1 MEFYTSTEAKQCAR
15 NRTRIIKE
23 INDIEQTIAE
33 AVDNNQFSCVVQNTY
48 MTDARETVEPSRDA
62 KAHCIM
68 QLSKVRVLPREGL
81 TKNYYRVGEVLALAD
96 SSKASVENPLEFKVK
111 EINDNGDIIDLD
123 IVNRGEYDGEIF
135 DAADLQYKDM
145 NNWLDIDS
153 DFGLVSDLRIDRE
166 ENGER
171 RITVK
176 DYKQKTPPADIV
188 FNTSNI
194 TDINGNIIINNI
206 TDAVISDTDGDV
218 VLNRAVID
226 NIGNNGPL
234 LLTSANFN
242 DDGDLVLYTNEGTLV
257 ISAENIIDD
266 GNGNITILCDA
277 EAILADEDGNIV
289 IDPAIIQDITPHEDV
304 DTDWFDINKIW
315 DINSLPDE
323 AFGVYGDA
331 YIRDENTIFFKTPQW
346 LERNNIYVYEGWKM
360 PLKYGVEGMVVYNVF
375 GDTWVK
381 SSHCGWSKSQHY
393 IDLGEI
399 GDRELNPE
407 NYHVYDIIEYKRRGV
422 THKIYKCCSKCF
434 NDVVIEKDWKT
445 MPTDDF
451 GGNLDVFIYPEGN
464 YRVKIKGHWMISPT
478 EYRFDQLYLE
488 DNWGDVHDVITYTG
502 ELEPYTT
509 YVKLSP
515 TTEYPKGH
523 WTRVEKVWDMDKY
536 MLGRLPVEAEFEWTI
551 KSIVLDEV
559 GDGYVYDTS
568 VIFSDGNATALP
580 IIVNDKIINIK
591 LLYGGDDYT
600 DTIPEIN
607 FVMTAPSM
615 GKVYYQVWKNL
626 TTNYVLQDEM
636 DQVMS
641 YFNKSRK
648 YTISRVTNENT
659 GNSFV
664 WVVSWY

>member
-1 MEFYTSTEAKQCAR
+1 MDFYTSTEAKQYAR
-15 NRTRIIKE
+15 NKTRIIKE

-48 MTDARETVEPSRDA
+48 MTDTRETVEPSRDA

-68 QLSKVRVLPREGL
+68 QLSKVRVLPYEEGK
-81 TKNYYRVGEVLALAD
+81 KNYFRVGEVLALAD
-96 SSKASVENPLEFKVK
+96 ESKASVECPLEFKVK
-111 EINDNGDIIDLD
+111 EINENGDIIDLE

-135 DAADLQYKDM
+135 EQEDLQYKDM
-145 NNWLDIDS
+145 DSWLDIDS
-153 DFGLVSDLRIDRE
+153 NFGLVSDLRIDRE
-166 ENGER
+166 EEGER

-176 DYKQKTPPADIV
+176 DYTG
-188 FNTSNI
+188 T
-194 TDINGNIIINNI
+194 TDEH
-206 TDAVISDTDGDV
+206 DE
-218 VLNRAVID
+218 
-226 NIGNNGPL
+226 
-234 LLTSANFN
+234 LLT
-242 DDGDLVLYTNEGTLV
+242 E
-257 ISAENIIDD
+257 
-266 GNGNITILCDA
+266 
-277 EAILADEDGNIV
+277 
-289 IDPAIIQDITPHEDV
+289 
-304 DTDWFDINKIW
+304 WFDINDIW

-323 AFGVYGDA
+323 AFGVIGDA
-331 YIRDENTIFFKTPQW
+331 YIRDENAVFFKTPEW
-346 LERNNIYVYEGWKM
+346 LERNHVYVYENWKM
-360 PLKYGVEGMVVYNVF
+360 PINYGNEGTVVYNVF
-375 GDTWVK
+375 GDTWLK
-381 SSHCGWSKSQHY
+381 THCGWYKSPHY
-393 IDLGEI
+393 INLGEI
-399 GDRELNPE
+399 GDIELDPAH
-407 NYHVYDIIEYKRRGV
+407 YHMYDIIEYKRQGT
-422 THKIYKCCSKCF
+422 THKVYKCCSKCF
-434 NDVVIEKDWKT
+434 SDVLLELDWEE

-451 GGNLDVFIYPEGN
+451 GENLDMFIYPEGN
-464 YRVKIKGHWMISPT
+464 YRVKIAGHWMISPT
-478 EYRFDQLYLE
+478 QYRFDQLYLE
-488 DNWGDVHDVITYTG
+488 DDWGNVHDVITYTG

-536 MLGRLPVEAEFEWTI
+536 LLGRLPVQAEFEWSI

-568 VIFSDGNATALP
+568 IIFSNGNATAIPLV
-580 IIVNDKIINIK
+580 VNDKIINIK

>member
-1 MEFYTSTEAKQCAR
+1 MDFYTSTEAKQYAR
-15 NRTRIIKE
+15 NKTRIIKE

-48 MTDARETVEPSRDA
+48 MTDTRETVEPSRDA

-68 QLSKVRVLPREGL
+68 QLSKVRVLPYEEGK
-81 TKNYYRVGEVLALAD
+81 KNYFRVGEVLALVD
-96 SSKASVENPLEFKVK
+96 ESKASVECPLEFKVK
-111 EINDNGDIIDLD
+111 EINENGDIIDLE

-135 DAADLQYKDM
+135 EQADLQYKDM
-145 NNWLDIDS
+145 NSWLDIDS
-153 DFGLVSDLRIDRE
+153 NFGLVSDLRIDRE
-166 ENGER
+166 EEGER

-176 DYKQKTPPADIV
+176 DYSGN
-188 FNTSNI
+188 NTSNGVEI
-194 TDINGNIIINNI
+194 DSAEIN
-206 TDAVISDTDGDV
+206 
-218 VLNRAVID
+218 D
-226 NIGNNGPL
+226 N
-234 LLTSANFN
+234 
-242 DDGDLVLYTNEGTLV
+242 GDLVINTNYGQLV
-257 ISAENIIDD
+257 IGAENITDD
-266 GNGNITILCDA
+266 GNGNITIHC
-277 EAILADEDGNIV
+277 EDGAVISDDNGNIV
-289 IDPAIIQDITPHEDV
+289 LNPSIIADLTPPDV
-304 DTDWFDINKIW
+304 STDWFDINKIW

-331 YIRDENTIFFKTPQW
+331 YIRDENAVFFKTPEW
-346 LERNNIYVYEGWKM
+346 LERNHVYVYENWKM
-360 PLKYGVEGMVVYNVF
+360 PINYGNEGTVVYNVF
-375 GDTWVK
+375 GDTWLK
-381 SSHCGWSKSQHY
+381 THCGWYKSPHY

-399 GDRELNPE
+399 GDRELDPAH
-407 NYHVYDIIEYKRRGV
+407 YHMYDIIEYKRQGI
-422 THKIYKCCSKCF
+422 THKVYKCCSTCF
-434 NDVVIEKDWKT
+434 NDVLLELDWEE

-451 GGNLDVFIYPEGN
+451 GENLDMFIYPEGN
-464 YRVKIKGHWMISPT
+464 YRVKIAGHWMISPT
-478 EYRFDQLYLE
+478 QYRFDQLYLE
-488 DNWGDVHDVITYTG
+488 DNWGNVHDVITYTG

-509 YVKLSP
+509 YVKLEA

-536 MLGRLPVEAEFEWTI
+536 LLGRLPVQAEFEWSI

-568 VIFSDGNATALP
+568 IIFSNGNATAIPLV
-580 IIVNDKIINIK
+580 VNDKIVNIK

-641 YFNKSRK
+641 YFNGSRK

>member
-1 MEFYTSTEAKQCAR
+1 MDFYTSTEAKQYAR
-15 NRTRIIKE
+15 NKTRIIKE

-48 MTDARETVEPSRDA
+48 MTDTRETVEPSRDA

-68 QLSKVRVLPREGL
+68 QLSKVRVLPYEEGK
-81 TKNYYRVGEVLALAD
+81 KNYFRVGEVLALVD
-96 SSKASVENPLEFKVK
+96 ESKASVECPLEFKVK
-111 EINDNGDIIDLD
+111 EINENGDIIDLE

-135 DAADLQYKDM
+135 EQADLQYKDM
-145 NNWLDIDS
+145 NSWLDIDS
-153 DFGLVSDLRIDRE
+153 NFGLVSDLRIDRE
-166 ENGER
+166 EEGER
-171 RITVK
+171 RTTVK
-176 DYKQKTPPADIV
+176 DYTG
-188 FNTSNI
+188 T
-194 TDINGNIIINNI
+194 TDEH
-206 TDAVISDTDGDV
+206 DE
-218 VLNRAVID
+218 
-226 NIGNNGPL
+226 L
-234 LLTSANFN
+234 L
-242 DDGDLVLYTNEGTLV
+242 
-257 ISAENIIDD
+257 
-266 GNGNITILCDA
+266 
-277 EAILADEDGNIV
+277 
-289 IDPAIIQDITPHEDV
+289 
-304 DTDWFDINKIW
+304 TDWFDINKIW

-331 YIRDENTIFFKTPQW
+331 YIRDENAVFFKTPEW
-346 LERNNIYVYEGWKM
+346 LERNHVYVYENWKM
-360 PLKYGVEGMVVYNVF
+360 PINYGNEGTVVYNVF
-375 GDTWVK
+375 GDTWLK
-381 SSHCGWSKSQHY
+381 THCGWYKSPHY
-393 IDLGEI
+393 INLGEI
-399 GDRELNPE
+399 GDIELDPAH
-407 NYHVYDIIEYKRRGV
+407 YHMYDIIEYKRQGT
-422 THKIYKCCSKCF
+422 THKVYKCCSKCF
-434 NDVVIEKDWKT
+434 NDVLLELDWEE

-451 GGNLDVFIYPEGN
+451 GENLDMFIYPEGN
-464 YRVKIKGHWMISPT
+464 YRVKIAGHWMISPT
-478 EYRFDQLYLE
+478 QYRFDQLYLE
-488 DNWGDVHDVITYTG
+488 DDWGNVHDVITYTG

-536 MLGRLPVEAEFEWTI
+536 LLGRLPVQAEFEWSI

-568 VIFSDGNATALP
+568 IIFSNGNATAIPLV
-580 IIVNDKIINIK
+580 VNDKIVNIK

-641 YFNKSRK
+641 YFNGSRK

>member
-1 MEFYTSTEAKQCAR
+1 MDFYTSTEAKQYAR
-15 NRTRIIKE
+15 NKTRIIKE

-48 MTDARETVEPSRDA
+48 MTDTRETVEPSRDA

-68 QLSKVRVLPREGL
+68 QLSKVRVLPYEEGK
-81 TKNYYRVGEVLALAD
+81 KNYFRVGEVLALVD
-96 SSKASVENPLEFKVK
+96 ESKASVECPLEFKVK
-111 EINDNGDIIDLD
+111 EINENGDIIDLE

-135 DAADLQYKDM
+135 EQADLQYKDM
-145 NNWLDIDS
+145 NSWLDIDS
-153 DFGLVSDLRIDRE
+153 NFGLVSDLRIDRE
-166 ENGER
+166 EEGER

-176 DYKQKTPPADIV
+176 DYTG
-188 FNTSNI
+188 NT
-194 TDINGNIIINNI
+194 DEH
-206 TDAVISDTDGDV
+206 DE
-218 VLNRAVID
+218 
-226 NIGNNGPL
+226 L
-234 LLTSANFN
+234 L
-242 DDGDLVLYTNEGTLV
+242 
-257 ISAENIIDD
+257 
-266 GNGNITILCDA
+266 
-277 EAILADEDGNIV
+277 
-289 IDPAIIQDITPHEDV
+289 
-304 DTDWFDINKIW
+304 TDWFDINKIW

-323 AFGVYGDA
+323 AFGVIGDA
-331 YIRDENTIFFKTPQW
+331 YIRDENAVFFKTPEW
-346 LERNNIYVYEGWKM
+346 LERNHVYVYENWKM
-360 PLKYGVEGMVVYNVF
+360 PINYGNEGTVVYNVF
-375 GDTWVK
+375 GDTWLK
-381 SSHCGWSKSQHY
+381 THCGWYKSPHY

-399 GDRELNPE
+399 GDIELDPAH
-407 NYHVYDIIEYKRRGV
+407 YHMYDIIEYKRQGT
-422 THKIYKCCSKCF
+422 THKVYKCCSKCF
-434 NDVVIEKDWKT
+434 SDVLLELDWEE

-451 GGNLDVFIYPEGN
+451 GENLDMFIYPEGN
-464 YRVKIKGHWMISPT
+464 YRVKIAGHWMISPT
-478 EYRFDQLYLE
+478 QYRFDQLYLE
-488 DNWGDVHDVITYTG
+488 DDWGNVHDVITYTG

-536 MLGRLPVEAEFEWTI
+536 LLGRLPVQAEFEWSI

-568 VIFSDGNATALP
+568 IIFSNGNATAIPLV
-580 IIVNDKIINIK
+580 VNDKIVNIK

-641 YFNKSRK
+641 YFNGSRK

>member
-1 MEFYTSTEAKQCAR
+1 MDFYTSTEAKQYAR
-15 NRTRIIKE
+15 NKTRIIKE

-48 MTDARETVEPSRDA
+48 MTDTRETVEPSRDA

-68 QLSKVRVLPREGL
+68 QLSKVRVLPYEEGK
-81 TKNYYRVGEVLALAD
+81 KNYFRVGEVLALVD
-96 SSKASVENPLEFKVK
+96 ESKASVECPLEFKVK
-111 EINDNGDIIDLD
+111 EINENGDIIDLE

-135 DAADLQYKDM
+135 EQADLQYKDM
-145 NNWLDIDS
+145 DSWLDIDS
-153 DFGLVSDLRIDRE
+153 NFGLVSDLRIDRE
-166 ENGER
+166 EEGER

-176 DYKQKTPPADIV
+176 DYSGT
-188 FNTSNI
+188 
-194 TDINGNIIINNI
+194 TDEH
-206 TDAVISDTDGDV
+206 DE
-218 VLNRAVID
+218 
-226 NIGNNGPL
+226 L
-234 LLTSANFN
+234 L
-242 DDGDLVLYTNEGTLV
+242 
-257 ISAENIIDD
+257 
-266 GNGNITILCDA
+266 
-277 EAILADEDGNIV
+277 
-289 IDPAIIQDITPHEDV
+289 
-304 DTDWFDINKIW
+304 TDWFDINKIW

-323 AFGVYGDA
+323 AFGVIGDA
-331 YIRDENTIFFKTPQW
+331 YIRDENAIFFKTPEW
-346 LERNNIYVYEGWKM
+346 LERNHVYVYENWKM
-360 PLKYGVEGMVVYNVF
+360 PINYGNEGTVVYNVF
-375 GDTWVK
+375 GDTWLK
-381 SSHCGWSKSQHY
+381 THCGWYKSPHY

-399 GDRELNPE
+399 GDIELDPAH
-407 NYHVYDIIEYKRRGV
+407 YHMYDIIEYKRQG
-422 THKIYKCCSKCF
+422 TAHKVYKCCSKCF
-434 NDVVIEKDWKT
+434 SDVLLELDWEE

-451 GGNLDVFIYPEGN
+451 GENLDMFIYPEGN
-464 YRVKIKGHWMISPT
+464 YRVKIAGHWMISPT
-478 EYRFDQLYLE
+478 QYRFDQLYLE
-488 DNWGDVHDVITYTG
+488 DDWGNVHDVITYTG

-536 MLGRLPVEAEFEWTI
+536 LLGRLPVQAEFEWSI

-568 VIFSDGNATALP
+568 IIFSNGNATAIPLV
-580 IIVNDKIINIK
+580 VNDKIVNIK
-591 LLYGGDDYT
+591 LLYGGDDYI

-641 YFNKSRK
+641 YFNGSRK

-664 WVVSWY
+664 WVVSFY

>member
-1 MEFYTSTEAKQCAR
+1 MDFYTSTEAKQYAR
-15 NRTRIIKE
+15 NKTRIIKE

-48 MTDARETVEPSRDA
+48 MTDTRETVEPSRDA

-68 QLSKVRVLPREGL
+68 QLSKVRVLPYEEGK
-81 TKNYYRVGEVLALAD
+81 KNYFRVGEVLALVD
-96 SSKASVENPLEFKVK
+96 ESKASVECPLEFKVK
-111 EINDNGDIIDLD
+111 EINENGDIIDLE

-135 DAADLQYKDM
+135 EQADLQYKDM
-145 NNWLDIDS
+145 NSWLDIDS
-153 DFGLVSDLRIDRE
+153 NFGLVSDLRIDRE
-166 ENGER
+166 EEGER

-176 DYKQKTPPADIV
+176 DYTG
-188 FNTSNI
+188 NT
-194 TDINGNIIINNI
+194 DEH
-206 TDAVISDTDGDV
+206 DE
-218 VLNRAVID
+218 
-226 NIGNNGPL
+226 L
-234 LLTSANFN
+234 L
-242 DDGDLVLYTNEGTLV
+242 
-257 ISAENIIDD
+257 
-266 GNGNITILCDA
+266 
-277 EAILADEDGNIV
+277 
-289 IDPAIIQDITPHEDV
+289 
-304 DTDWFDINKIW
+304 TDWFDINKIW

-323 AFGVYGDA
+323 AFGVIGDA
-331 YIRDENTIFFKTPQW
+331 YIRDENAVFFKTPEW
-346 LERNNIYVYEGWKM
+346 LERNHVYVYENWKM
-360 PLKYGVEGMVVYNVF
+360 PINYGNEGTVVYNVF
-375 GDTWVK
+375 GDTWLK
-381 SSHCGWSKSQHY
+381 THCGWYKSPHY
-393 IDLGEI
+393 INLGEI
-399 GDRELNPE
+399 GDIELDPAH
-407 NYHVYDIIEYKRRGV
+407 YHMYDIIEYKRQGT
-422 THKIYKCCSKCF
+422 THKVYKCCSKCF
-434 NDVVIEKDWKT
+434 NDVLLELDWEE

-451 GGNLDVFIYPEGN
+451 GENLDMFIYPEGN
-464 YRVKIKGHWMISPT
+464 YRVKIAGHWMISPT
-478 EYRFDQLYLE
+478 QYRFDQLYLE
-488 DNWGDVHDVITYTG
+488 DDWGNVHDVITYTG

-536 MLGRLPVEAEFEWTI
+536 LLGRLPVQAEFEWSI

-568 VIFSDGNATALP
+568 IIFSNGNATAIPLV
-580 IIVNDKIINIK
+580 VNDKIVNIK

-641 YFNKSRK
+641 YFNGSRK

>member
-1 MEFYTSTEAKQCAR
+1 MDFYTSTEAKQYAR
-15 NRTRIIKE
+15 NKTRIIKE

-48 MTDARETVEPSRDA
+48 MTDTRETVEPSRDA

-68 QLSKVRVLPREGL
+68 QLSKVRVLPYEEGK
-81 TKNYYRVGEVLALAD
+81 KNYFRVGEVLALVD
-96 SSKASVENPLEFKVK
+96 ESKASVECPLEFKVK
-111 EINDNGDIIDLD
+111 EINENGDIIDLE

-135 DAADLQYKDM
+135 EQADLQYKDM
-145 NNWLDIDS
+145 NSWLDIDS
-153 DFGLVSDLRIDRE
+153 NFGLVSDLRIDRE
-166 ENGER
+166 EEGER

-176 DYKQKTPPADIV
+176 DYSGT
-188 FNTSNI
+188 
-194 TDINGNIIINNI
+194 TDEH
-206 TDAVISDTDGDV
+206 DE
-218 VLNRAVID
+218 
-226 NIGNNGPL
+226 L
-234 LLTSANFN
+234 L
-242 DDGDLVLYTNEGTLV
+242 
-257 ISAENIIDD
+257 
-266 GNGNITILCDA
+266 
-277 EAILADEDGNIV
+277 
-289 IDPAIIQDITPHEDV
+289 
-304 DTDWFDINKIW
+304 TDWFDINKIW
-315 DINSLPDE
+315 DINSIPDE

-331 YIRDENTIFFKTPQW
+331 YIRDENAVFFKTPEW
-346 LERNNIYVYEGWKM
+346 LERNHVYVYENWKM
-360 PLKYGVEGMVVYNVF
+360 PINYGNEGTVVYNVF
-375 GDTWVK
+375 GDTWLK
-381 SSHCGWSKSQHY
+381 THCGWYKSPHY

-399 GDRELNPE
+399 GDIELDPAH
-407 NYHVYDIIEYKRRGV
+407 YHMYDIIEYKRQGT
-422 THKIYKCCSKCF
+422 THKVYKCCSKCF
-434 NDVVIEKDWKT
+434 NDVLLELDWEE

-451 GGNLDVFIYPEGN
+451 GENLDMFIYPEGN
-464 YRVKIKGHWMISPT
+464 YRVKIAGHWMISPT
-478 EYRFDQLYLE
+478 QYRFDQLYLE
-488 DNWGDVHDVITYTG
+488 DNWGNVHDVITYTG

-509 YVKLSP
+509 YVKLEA
-515 TTEYPKGH
+515 TAEYPKGH

-536 MLGRLPVEAEFEWTI
+536 LLGRLPVQAEFEWSI

-568 VIFSDGNATALP
+568 IIFSNGNATAIPLV
-580 IIVNDKIINIK
+580 VNDKIINIK